1 MPSEVDL
8 VDGGLLLF
16 PLQRAAQ
23 QHILAHR
30 NDGCEIGHEITVALP
45 PLSIYVVAWH
55 MLDLL
60 CLMQLD
66 C

>member
-1 MPSEVDL
+1 MPSEVDF

-30 NDGCEIGHEITVALP
+30 NDDCEIKHEITASLP
-45 PLSIYVVAWH
+45 PLSIYVVAC
-55 MLDLL
+55 DLL